1 MAAMSEG
8 PVGFDAD
15 IRPLFRDSD
24 VRSMRFAFD
33 LRSYDDV
40 VAHAD
45 DILERLR
52 AGDMP
57 CDDPW
62 PADRIDLFERWL
74 RAGTGR

>member
-1 MAAMSEG
+1 MAEMAGG

-15 IRPLFRDSD
+15 IRPLFRESD
-24 VRSMRFAFD
+24 VRAMRFAID

-40 VAHAD
+40 CAHAD

-62 PADRIDLFERWL
+62 PTDRIDLFERWV
-74 RAGTGR
+74 RAGVPR